1 MRTQVYPY
9 FAFQNAKEAIEY
21 YQRIFGATDVYRLS
35 PKKEQ
40 AEMFHL
46 PADADLDGMTM
57 HGGFTILGMK
67 FECADAFNGDSTP
80 VKGLQLML
88 DIDSE
93 DPESHQAADDLYKKL
108 EKSGEVDITMP
119 FEEQF
124 WGGKMGAFTDKYGV
138 QWMLHESP
146 WSQSQDHKD
155 E

>member
-9 FAFQNAKEAIEY
+9 FAFKNAKEAIEY
-21 YQRIFGATDVYRLS
+21 YERVFDATDVYRLS

-46 PADADLDGMTM
+46 PTNADLDSMTM

-93 DPESHQAADDLYKKL
+93 DKESHDAADALYKKL
-108 EKSGEVDITMP
+108 KQSGEVEITMP
-119 FEEQF
+119 FAEQF
-124 WGGKMGAFTDKYGV
+124 WGGKMGAFTDKFGV

-146 WSQSQDHKD
+146 WSLSQDHKD